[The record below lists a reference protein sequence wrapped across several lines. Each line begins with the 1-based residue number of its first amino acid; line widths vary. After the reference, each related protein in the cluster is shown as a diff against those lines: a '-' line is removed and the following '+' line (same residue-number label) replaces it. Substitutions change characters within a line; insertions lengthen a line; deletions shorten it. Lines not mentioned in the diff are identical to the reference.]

1 LNCDVDFC
9 FFTLSWRY
17 CVCEWIWIW
26 IWSLEL
32 DTDFECIWLLCD
44 LLEMKFMMMNWK
56 GRDFYE
62 IKIWGKIY
70 DVPIMLWK
78 EKE

>member
-17 CVCEWIWIW
+17 CVCEWMWIW

-32 DTDFECIWLLCD
+32 DTDFECISGCCVI
-44 LLEMKFMMMNWK
+44 N
-56 GRDFYE
+56 
-62 IKIWGKIY
+62 
-70 DVPIMLWK
+70 
-78 EKE
+78 